1 MNEQYR
7 SLWEQN
13 DGAQTFIVID
23 IDGDKEL
30 GNIVCE
36 SEEMAYAL
44 LRRAIELGVYTP
56 AAALVQILEDAPLN

>member
-23 IDGDKEL
+23 IDGDEDL

-56 AAALVQILEDAPLN
+56 ACALVQILDEGTYN